1 MTRAVHLRVV
11 GKLDSA
17 GPRIEG
23 TITINRRAGLFI
35 VRPLRRHRTY
45 ELPLDVVADMVVG
58 RVTRAEVFKRRLER
72 ANGKAAR

>member
-1 MTRAVHLRVV
+1 MSRAVHLRVV

-17 GPRIEG
+17 GPRIPG
-23 TITINRRAGLFI
+23 TVTINRSAGLFI

-58 RVTRAEVFKRRLER
+58 RITRAEAFEKRLQR
-72 ANGKAAR
+72 AARRRHG